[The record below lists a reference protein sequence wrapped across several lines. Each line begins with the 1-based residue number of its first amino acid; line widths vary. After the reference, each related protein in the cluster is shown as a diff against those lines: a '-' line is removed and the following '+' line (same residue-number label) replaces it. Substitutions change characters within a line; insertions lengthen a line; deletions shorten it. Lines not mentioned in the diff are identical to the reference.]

1 MKTKLLLV
9 DDEKEFI
16 DTLAARLE
24 LKEFDVSVAYS
35 GNQAL
40 DMMKDHEFDVVILD
54 VLMPGIDGIETLKHM
69 KSMAPLTQIIMLT
82 GNATVDNAILGMKNG
97 AYDFLLKPAESS
109 ILVQKITAAFTVK
122 NEHQKRIDKA
132 NVDNIVASR
141 GW

>member
-1 MKTKLLLV
+1 MKIKLLLV

-24 LKEFDVSVAYS
+24 LKEFAVSVAYS

-40 DMMKDHEFDVVILD
+40 DMMKDHEFDIVILD

-109 ILVQKITAAFTVK
+109 ILVQKITAAFNIK
-122 NEHQKRIDKA
+122 AEHQKRIDKA
-132 NVDNIVASR
+132 KVDNIVASR